1 MDIYLIR
8 HADPDYAN
16 DSITELGV
24 QQANKLGAYLNAVPL
39 THIYSSPMG
48 RARKTMAPT
57 LENRNIEPVILPWL
71 HELEGNYIDDR
82 WTWNVSLH
90 ELHTKPALEKII
102 EDFMDEQRQQLID
115 SWTEFMDEHGY
126 KRNGSGYRATG
137 EVESGKCIAMF
148 AHAGL
153 ILTLLSAIYE
163 WPLVKTYTGVT
174 YNPTGI
180 THLRMHPVGKI
191 HQLRIE
197 AMAARPHLGVE
208 SLFKIPSKR

>member
-1 MDIYLIR
+1 VDIYLIR

-24 QQANKLGAYLNAVPL
+24 QQANKLGAYLNDVPL

-48 RARKTMAPT
+48 RARKTMEPT

-71 HELEGNYIDDR
+71 HELEGNYIDNL

-90 ELHTKPALEKII
+90 ELHTQPSLEKTI
-102 EDFMDEQRQQLID
+102 EDFMDQQRRQLVK
-115 SWTEFMDEHGY
+115 SWTEFMHEHGY
-126 KRNGSGYRATG
+126 RRNGSGYQETR
-137 EVESGKCIAMF
+137 EVAPGKCIAMF

-153 ILTLLSAIYE
+153 ILTLLSGIYE

-174 YNPTGI
+174 YNPTAI
-180 THLRMHPVGKI
+180 THLRMLPVDEI

-197 AMAARPHLGVE
+197 SMAARPHLGVE
-208 SLFKIPSKR
+208 SLFNIPSKR